1 MTEISLMI
9 LCPLVA
15 YFVASGLYFSGIVS
29 ILINGVFL
37 NIYAK
42 PNISTATRKIIKMLY
57 EVVAHTAETIVFLF
71 LGIGLFTIPN
81 PFKTM
86 GFGTFITMVLN
97 LNLARI
103 LNIAIVSFLVNL
115 QRSENSKINLKT
127 QFVMWFSG
135 LRGAMAYAL
144 ALQASNQLSVGP
156 VILIMT
162 LVYSLITILGFGTC
176 LYPVLQLMD
185 VKNKPRP
192 LGEVELD
199 TDNFSNRVK
208 AAL

>member
-1 MTEISLMI
+1 
-9 LCPLVA
+9 
-15 YFVASGLYFSGIVS
+15 
-29 ILINGVFL
+29 
-37 NIYAK
+37 
-42 PNISTATRKIIKMLY
+42 MLY

-86 GFGTFITMVLN
+86 GFGSFITMVLN

-115 QRSENSKINLKT
+115 QRSENSKINFKT

-144 ALQASNQLSVGP
+144 AL
-156 VILIMT
+156 
-162 LVYSLITILGFGTC
+162 
-176 LYPVLQLMD
+176 
-185 VKNKPRP
+185 
-192 LGEVELD
+192 
-199 TDNFSNRVK
+199 
-208 AAL
+208 

>member
-15 YFVASGLYFSGIVS
+15 YFVATGLYFSGIVS

-42 PNISTATRKIIKMLY
+42 PNISSATRKIIKMLY

-86 GFGTFITMVLN
+86 GFGSFITMVLN
-97 LNLARI
+97 LNLARV

-115 QRSENSKINLKT
+115 QRSENSKINFKT

-144 ALQASNQLSVGP
+144 AL
-156 VILIMT
+156 
-162 LVYSLITILGFGTC
+162 
-176 LYPVLQLMD
+176 
-185 VKNKPRP
+185 
-192 LGEVELD
+192 
-199 TDNFSNRVK
+199 
-208 AAL
+208 

>member
-1 MTEISLMI
+1 
-9 LCPLVA
+9 
-15 YFVASGLYFSGIVS
+15 
-29 ILINGVFL
+29 
-37 NIYAK
+37 
-42 PNISTATRKIIKMLY
+42 MLY

-71 LGIGLFTIPN
+71 LGIGLFTIPD